1 MSTKTKIRAEIK
13 KFVEYET
20 RLILRLDVSQHDKDY
35 LTNILIDTL
44 SKIEHQASNWQTLDI
59 LQGKN
64 RLALINFVASPM
76 LALRYLMQTNRVH
89 LLEFHTV
96 GMLEQIPEHEMGE
109 YLYFNTAIH
118 ELKSP
123 TGKAYENAWKKGIDA
138 VNEYKFS
145 EECVLLTFYELLG
158 RAPFYEEIEN
168 FTR

>member
-1 MSTKTKIRAEIK
+1 MSIKSSIRAEIK

-20 RLILRLDVSQHDKDY
+20 RLIIKLDLSQNDKEC
-35 LTNILIDTL
+35 LTNILIETL
-44 SKIEHQASNWQTLDI
+44 SNIEYEAANWKTLDI

-64 RLALINFVASPM
+64 RLALINFVANPM
-76 LALRYLMQTNRVH
+76 NALRYLMQTNRVH

-96 GMLEQIPEHEMGE
+96 GMLEHIPEHEMGE

-123 TGKAYENAWKKGIDA
+123 TGKAYEDAWKSGIEA

-158 RAPFYEEIEN
+158 RPPFDEELEN

>member
-1 MSTKTKIRAEIK
+1 MSTKSKIRAEIK

-44 SKIEHQASNWQTLDI
+44 SKIEHQAANWQTLDI
-59 LQGKN
+59 LKGKN

-96 GMLEQIPEHEMGE
+96 GMLEQIPEQDMGE

-118 ELKSP
+118 ELKSQ
-123 TGKAYENAWKKGIDA
+123 TGKAYEDAWKNGIEA

-158 RAPFYEEIEN
+158 RAPFDEEIEN

>member
-1 MSTKTKIRAEIK
+1 MSIKSKIRAEIK

-20 RLILRLDVSQHDKDY
+20 RLILRLDLSQQDKEC
-35 LTNILIDTL
+35 LTEILIETL
-44 SKIEHQASNWQTLDI
+44 SNIEYEAANWKTLDI
-59 LQGKN
+59 LKGKN
-64 RLALINFVASPM
+64 RLALINFVANPM
-76 LALRYLMQTNRVH
+76 NALRYLMQTNRVH

-96 GMLEQIPEHEMGE
+96 GMLEHIPDHEMGE

-123 TGKAYENAWKKGIDA
+123 TGKAYEEAWKMGIDA
-138 VNEYKFS
+138 VNGYKFS

-158 RAPFYEEIEN
+158 RPPCDEELEN

>member
-20 RLILRLDVSQHDKDY
+20 RLIIRLDLSQHDKEC
-35 LTNILIDTL
+35 LTNILIETL
-44 SKIEHQASNWQTLDI
+44 SNIEYQAANWKTLDI
-59 LQGKN
+59 LKGKN
-64 RLALINFVASPM
+64 RLALINFVANPM
-76 LALRYLMQTNRVH
+76 NALRYLMQTNRVN

-96 GMLEQIPEHEMGE
+96 GMLEHIPENEMGE

-123 TGKAYENAWKKGIDA
+123 TGKAYEDAWKNGIEA
-138 VNEYKFS
+138 VNEYRFS

-158 RAPFYEEIEN
+158 RAPFQEELAN